1 MMVQG
6 GAKAGKIS
14 KPYGLQGEV
23 HIILNPSLAKYIEQ
37 GTPLFI
43 DLDGQRVPFFIES
56 ADLVSADQAI
66 VSLEFIGTVEEAR
79 RVCGCEV
86 YLEPGHL
93 SEPETKT
100 DDHQDV
106 VGYQAVDKKLGALGL
121 VIEYLHNE
129 MNPVWL
135 IDYQGKELMVPVT
148 DEFIV
153 KINHRKKTLHLN
165 LPEGI
170 TEL

>member
-1 MMVQG
+1 MTVQG

-23 HIILNPSLAKYIEQ
+23 HIILNPAVAKHIEQ

-56 ADLVSADQAI
+56 ADLVSDDQAI
-66 VSLEFIGTVEEAR
+66 VGFEFISSIEEAR
-79 RVCGCEV
+79 KVCGCEV
-86 YLEPGHL
+86 YLGPGYL
-93 SEPETKT
+93 SESPAKT
-100 DDHQDV
+100 DDHLDV
-106 VGYQAVDKKLGALGL
+106 VGYQAVDEKLGVLGL
-121 VIEYLHNE
+121 VLEYVPNE

-135 IDYQGKELMVPVT
+135 IDYPGKELMIPAT
-148 DEFIV
+148 DEFIE
-153 KINHRKKTLHLN
+153 KINRRKKILHLN